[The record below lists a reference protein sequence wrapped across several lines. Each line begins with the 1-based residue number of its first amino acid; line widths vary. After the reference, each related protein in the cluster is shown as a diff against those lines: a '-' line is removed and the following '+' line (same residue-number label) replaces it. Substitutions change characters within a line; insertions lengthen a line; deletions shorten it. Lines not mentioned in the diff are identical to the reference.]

1 MSNKKGA
8 KCPKRRKM
16 TDCLKTRKPLTSKGF
31 SYLFLWMVIDDFRR
45 LFADTKLR
53 ENRSQNLLNPNL
65 SRDASQRADALT
77 QMKRQQIAG

>member
-31 SYLFLWMVIDDFRR
+31 SYLFLWMVIDAFRR
-45 LFADTKLR
+45 LFADTKLAKDIPQHFFVVDGA
-53 ENRSQNLLNPNL
+53 SDGAQ
-65 SRDASQRADALT
+65 SRNCTAEVE
-77 QMKRQQIAG
+77 RQ

>member
-31 SYLFLWMVIDDFRR
+31 SYLFLWMIIDAFRR
-45 LFADTKLR
+45 LFADTETGEDGAK
-53 ENRSQNLLNPNL
+53 NFFYID
-65 SRDASQRADALT
+65 DAGDGTQSLDCTAD
-77 QMKRQQIAG
+77 MKRH

>member
-31 SYLFLWMVIDDFRR
+31 SYLFLWMVIDAFRR
-45 LFADTKLR
+45 LFPNTKLR
-53 ENRSQNLLNPNL
+53 EDGSEDLFNADLARN
-65 SRDASQRADALT
+65 SR
-77 QMKRQQIAG
+77 

>member
-31 SYLFLWMVIDDFRR
+31 SYLFLWMFIDAYRR
-45 LFADTKLR
+45 LFADTKPTK
-53 ENRSQNLLNPNL
+53 NIP
-65 SRDASQRADALT
+65 
-77 QMKRQQIAG
+77 

>member
-31 SYLFLWMVIDDFRR
+31 SYLFSWMVIDAFRR

-53 ENRSQNLLNPNL
+53 ENRPQDLFNPNL
-65 SRDASQRADALT
+65 SRDACQRAYALA
-77 QMKRQQIAG
+77 QVKSQQIAS

>member
-31 SYLFLWMVIDDFRR
+31 SYLFLWMVVDAFRR

-53 ENRSQNLLNPNL
+53 EYRSKNFFNANRTCNT
-65 SRDASQRADALT
+65 R
-77 QMKRQQIAG
+77 

>member
-31 SYLFLWMVIDDFRR
+31 SYLFLWMVIDAFRR
-45 LFADTKLR
+45 LFADT
-53 ENRSQNLLNPNL
+53 ESAEDGAEDFFYVD
-65 SRDASQRADALT
+65 DAGDFAQCFDGSSDV
-77 QMKRQQIAG
+77 KRH

>member
-31 SYLFLWMVIDDFRR
+31 SYLFLWMAIDAFQR
-45 LFADTKLR
+45 LFADTKSTKHR
-53 ENRSQNLLNPNL
+53 
-65 SRDASQRADALT
+65 T
-77 QMKRQQIAG
+77 QDIF